1 MRYVLMAQFFIKVFL
16 VHRHSECSFALRTHR
31 HEGPSWRDAIV
42 LAPGQRST
50 RRSPPIR
57 SMALR
62 GTHWDDIESKWLL
75 VETPRLS
82 LPQPIDLAVTVREQA
97 EELLVSLG
105 LSDRPR
111 P

>member
-1 MRYVLMAQFFIKVFL
+1 
-16 VHRHSECSFALRTHR
+16 
-31 HEGPSWRDAIV
+31 
-42 LAPGQRST
+42 
-50 RRSPPIR
+50 
-57 SMALR
+57 MALR